1 MKEQHVWL
9 EQVELKNHLGFY
21 GRVKIHVHLKNKE
34 ENKTDHFIK
43 SGQSRIDELK
53 KASSELEH
61 LKQLQL
67 TNERT

>member
-34 ENKTDHFIK
+34 EKKK
-43 SGQSRIDELK
+43 SHLSLNTQDVLVLK
-53 KASSELEH
+53 EGKKVQNRLI
-61 LKQLQL
+61 
-67 TNERT
+67 NM